1 MLVDGDAAAAIG
13 ELARERWRRAT
24 GGSLRR
30 PESCEGD
37 PWPSQV
43 PPDLEKV
50 PVAIA
55 RTEPAYKDREEV
67 REVETLYR
75 QSIMAAQ
82 RSIYIETQYLTSRRI
97 GDILASRLEE
107 TDGPEILVVSPQKC
121 SGWLE
126 ESTIGTL
133 RKRLLRHL
141 QEKDRFGRLRV
152 YYPVIPGSG
161 AHPVYV
167 HSKVMVVDNR
177 LARVG
182 SSNLN
187 DRSMGVDT
195 ECDLVAEGTGDEGI
209 QKAIARFRSRLLAEH
224 LGVSVE
230 EVLKETAAQRSLIKG
245 VEKLRGS
252 NRSLVPFEAE
262 EMGMLDGLVPEVHA
276 IDPDEPID
284 VKNLVEEYV
293 TEQPQETGRG
303 PFWRFLIIVMLMV
316 GLAAAW
322 RWTPLAGWMSLERL
336 TALVEQIRGNP
347 AAPLIV
353 LGTFVFG
360 GLVLFPVTLLIAG
373 TALTFG
379 PFSGPIY
386 SLAGCL
392 LSAGVS
398 YGLGRAL
405 GRNVVRR
412 LAGSWVKRLS
422 RRLAKHGVITV
433 TGLRLLPVAP
443 YTVVNMVA
451 GASHIRFWDFVLG
464 TTLGLAPGIV
474 AITLLEYHIES
485 AINEREITSFLILAF
500 LVGLVIAGALLVRR
514 KFGKNKN
521 TGAEKMQTRGKRA
534 PSG

>member
-1 MLVDGDAAAAIG
+1 
-13 ELARERWRRAT
+13 
-24 GGSLRR
+24 
-30 PESCEGD
+30 
-37 PWPSQV
+37 
-43 PPDLEKV
+43 
-50 PVAIA
+50 
-55 RTEPAYKDREEV
+55 
-67 REVETLYR
+67 
-75 QSIMAAQ
+75 
-82 RSIYIETQYLTSRRI
+82 
-97 GDILASRLEE
+97 
-107 TDGPEILVVSPQKC
+107 
-121 SGWLE
+121 
-126 ESTIGTL
+126 
-133 RKRLLRHL
+133 
-141 QEKDRFGRLRV
+141 
-152 YYPVIPGSG
+152 
-161 AHPVYV
+161 
-167 HSKVMVVDNR
+167 MVVDNR

-379 PFSGPIY
+379 PFTGPIY

-392 LSAGVS
+392 FSAGVS

-514 KFGKNKN
+514 KFGKNKK
-521 TGAEKMQTRGKRA
+521 TWAEKMQTRGKRA